1 MNALGVFLISSAL
14 ATCALVFAASG
25 SASAF
30 AKAPA
35 GLSSAFAKAPA
46 GLSSAFAKAPAGLSQ
61 ETEAGERIMNA
72 SCVGAC
78 HDVRAIQTAAMTPEA
93 WGKTVSTMIDK
104 GAKVSK
110 EDVPVLVSYLAQHH
124 EPVPEGRGKEILLN
138 ICTMC
143 HDLGRIRL
151 GHRSPEEWEET
162 LVSMLN
168 EGAPLSEEQFP
179 IIHAY
184 LSKNFGIE

>member
-1 MNALGVFLISSAL
+1 MNARGVFLISSAL
-14 ATCALVFAASG
+14 ATCALVFTASG

-35 GLSSAFAKAPA
+35 R
-46 GLSSAFAKAPAGLSQ
+46 LSQ
-61 ETEAGERIMNA
+61 ESEAGERIMNA

-179 IIHAY
+179 IIPAY

>member
-1 MNALGVFLISSAL
+1 MTGRAVFIVSSAV
-14 ATCALVFAASG
+14 ATCALVFATSG
-25 SASAF
+25 GAQQSE
-30 AKAPA
+30 P
-35 GLSSAFAKAPA
+35 
-46 GLSSAFAKAPAGLSQ
+46 
-61 ETEAGERIMNA
+61 GERIMNA
-72 SCVGAC
+72 SCVNAC
-78 HDVRAIQTAAMTPEA
+78 HSVRSIQTQALTPDA
-93 WGKTVSTMIDK
+93 WSKTVATMIEK

-110 EDVPVLVSYLAQHH
+110 EDVPVLVDYLAQHH
-124 EPVPEGRGKEILLN
+124 APVPEGAGKQILLN

-151 GHRSPEEWEET
+151 GRRSPEEWEET

-179 IIHAY
+179 VIHAY

>member
-1 MNALGVFLISSAL
+1 MSGRAVFLVSSAV
-14 ATCALVFAASG
+14 ATCALIFAASG
-25 SASAF
+25 RA
-30 AKAPA
+30 
-35 GLSSAFAKAPA
+35 
-46 GLSSAFAKAPAGLSQ
+46 Q
-61 ETEAGERIMNA
+61 ESEPGERIMNA

-78 HDVRAIQTAAMTPEA
+78 HSIRNIQTQAMTPEG
-93 WGKTVSTMIDK
+93 WGKTVGTMIDK

-110 EDVPVLVSYLAQHH
+110 EDVPVLVQYLAQHH
-124 EPVPEGRGKEILLN
+124 APVPEGRGKEILLN
-138 ICTMC
+138 VCTMC

-151 GHRSPEEWEET
+151 GRRSPEEWEET

-179 IIHAY
+179 VIHGY

>member
-14 ATCALVFAASG
+14 AICALVFAASG

>member
-1 MNALGVFLISSAL
+1 MTGRAVFLVSSAL
-14 ATCALVFAASG
+14 AMCALVFAATG
-25 SASAF
+25 GASAF
-30 AKAPA
+30 AEAPA
-35 GLSSAFAKAPA
+35 GLA
-46 GLSSAFAKAPAGLSQ
+46 Q
-61 ETEAGERIMNA
+61 ESEPGERIMNG
-72 SCVGAC
+72 SCVDAC
-78 HDVRAIQTAAMTPEA
+78 HSVRVIQTQAMTPEA
-93 WGKTVSTMIDK
+93 WGKTVATMIEK

-110 EDVPVLVSYLAQHH
+110 DDVPVLVQYLAQHH
-124 EPVPEGRGKEILLN
+124 APVPEGPGKQILLN

-151 GHRSPEEWEET
+151 GRRSTEEWEET

-179 IIHAY
+179 VIHAY

>member
-1 MNALGVFLISSAL
+1 MSARAVFLASSAL
-14 ATCALVFAASG
+14 ATCALVFTATG
-25 SASAF
+25 GASAF
-30 AKAPA
+30 AEARA
-35 GLSSAFAKAPA
+35 GLVQESAP
-46 GLSSAFAKAPAGLSQ
+46 
-61 ETEAGERIMNA
+61 GERIMNA
-72 SCVGAC
+72 SCVNAC
-78 HDVRAIQTAAMTPEA
+78 HSVRSIQTAAMTPEGWA
-93 WGKTVSTMIDK
+93 KTVATMIEK
-104 GAKVSK
+104 GATVAK
-110 EDVPVLVSYLAQHH
+110 EDVPVLVQYLAEHH
-124 EPVPEGRGKEILLN
+124 APVPEGAGKEILLT

-179 IIHAY
+179 VIHAY